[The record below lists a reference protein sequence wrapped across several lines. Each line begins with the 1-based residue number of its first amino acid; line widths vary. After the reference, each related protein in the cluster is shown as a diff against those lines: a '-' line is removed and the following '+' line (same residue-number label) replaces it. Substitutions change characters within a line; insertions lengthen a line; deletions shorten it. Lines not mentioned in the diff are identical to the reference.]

1 MSSLKNAITLW
12 LHLII
17 ILLFRVKIVALQYS
31 HLIMKLKI
39 PSLSNHLIVLPYY
52 NQFHHNNMIGL
63 FLHHHVFL
71 QILLYHIHMKN
82 IEKATNNMKMVY
94 SILCNLKKC
103 TIFELQK
110 LTKFRDVDLCLALGY
125 LLQNN
130 QIYQKRIDNMVYYG
144 VIAKWKDI
152 Q

>member
-1 MSSLKNAITLW
+1 MTNRFLDGYIFSEKEDME
-12 LHLII
+12 
-17 ILLFRVKIVALQYS
+17 LLNLT
-31 HLIMKLKI
+31 
-39 PSLSNHLIVLPYY
+39 PSI
-52 NQFHHNNMIGL
+52 QK
-63 FLHHHVFL
+63 
-71 QILLYHIHMKN
+71 Q
-82 IEKATNNMKMVY
+82 MKMVY

-144 VIAKWKDI
+144 VVAK
-152 Q
+152 

>member
-1 MSSLKNAITLW
+1 
-12 LHLII
+12 
-17 ILLFRVKIVALQYS
+17 
-31 HLIMKLKI
+31 MK
-39 PSLSNHLIVLPYY
+39 S
-52 NQFHHNNMIGL
+52 
-63 FLHHHVFL
+63 
-71 QILLYHIHMKN
+71 

-103 TIFELQK
+103 TIFESQK

-144 VIAKWKDI
+144 VIAK
-152 Q
+152 

>member
-1 MSSLKNAITLW
+1 
-12 LHLII
+12 
-17 ILLFRVKIVALQYS
+17 
-31 HLIMKLKI
+31 
-39 PSLSNHLIVLPYY
+39 
-52 NQFHHNNMIGL
+52 
-63 FLHHHVFL
+63 
-71 QILLYHIHMKN
+71 
-82 IEKATNNMKMVY
+82 MKMVY

-144 VIAKWKDI
+144 VVAKMKRYTI
-152 Q
+152 GLPHILLTCLHGAF

>member
-1 MSSLKNAITLW
+1 
-12 LHLII
+12 
-17 ILLFRVKIVALQYS
+17 
-31 HLIMKLKI
+31 
-39 PSLSNHLIVLPYY
+39 
-52 NQFHHNNMIGL
+52 
-63 FLHHHVFL
+63 
-71 QILLYHIHMKN
+71 MKN

-110 LTKFRDVDLCLALGY
+110 LTKFRDVDLCLALGC

-144 VIAKWKDI
+144 VVAK
-152 Q
+152 

>member
-1 MSSLKNAITLW
+1 
-12 LHLII
+12 
-17 ILLFRVKIVALQYS
+17 
-31 HLIMKLKI
+31 MK
-39 PSLSNHLIVLPYY
+39 S
-52 NQFHHNNMIGL
+52 
-63 FLHHHVFL
+63 
-71 QILLYHIHMKN
+71 

-130 QIYQKRIDNMVYYG
+130 QIYQKRIDNMVTTHFAYMLAWCFLIVCYT
-144 VIAKWKDI
+144 AFYSM
-152 Q
+152 

>member
-1 MSSLKNAITLW
+1 MKGTW
-12 LHLII
+12 E
-17 ILLFRVKIVALQYS
+17 YS
-31 HLIMKLKI
+31 
-39 PSLSNHLIVLPYY
+39 P
-52 NQFHHNNMIGL
+52 
-63 FLHHHVFL
+63 
-71 QILLYHIHMKN
+71 
-82 IEKATNNMKMVY
+82 NMKMVY

-144 VIAKWKDI
+144 VIAK
-152 Q
+152 